1 MPMARWSDESD
12 PFLAMRREMNRL
24 FDDVF
29 GGFGLPSVLAPAVR
43 QMPAAPKIDVS
54 ETENEIQIKA
64 EMPGIDPND
73 VEVLL
78 EDDRLIIRG
87 ETREER
93 EDKDRNYHL
102 RERVQGAFSRT
113 LPLPFTPDPNQVR
126 AEFRNGVMTI
136 TVPKP
141 QEVKQKQHRIDVQQ
155 DQGASGEASGSAT
168 GASTSGQ
175 PSGSRSDTTASSEPS
190 VSRAGRGAGATSS
203 GATTSGAGSSQ
214 SQAEQREKETAAE

>member
-1 MPMARWSDESD
+1 MPFSRDQSMARWSEDND

-29 GGFGLPSVLAPAVR
+29 GGFGLPSAFGPALR

-54 ETENEIQIKA
+54 ETDNEIQITA
-64 EMPGIDPND
+64 EMPGIDEND

-87 ETREER
+87 EKKEER
-93 EDKDRNYHL
+93 EDKDRNYHV

-113 LPLPFTPDPNQVR
+113 LPLPFAPDPNQVK

-136 TVPKP
+136 TIPKP
-141 QEVKQKQHRIDVQQ
+141 QEVKQKQHRIEVQK
-155 DQGASGEASGSAT
+155 DT
-168 GASTSGQ
+168 GA
-175 PSGSRSDTTASSEPS
+175 PSEPS
-190 VSRAGRGAGATSS
+190 VSRSGRATEGTSTGGTATSS
-203 GATTSGAGSSQ
+203 TASQ
-214 SQAEQREKETAAE
+214 SQAEQREKETAAD